1 MYIIGITGG
10 SGSGKTT
17 FTEKVLSLVD
27 SKDVGVLHQDS
38 YYLPRHPVDLKIGDE
53 PNFDHPEAFDWP
65 LFRKDL
71 ALLRSGKKIE
81 SPVYDYGGSKRT
93 SKTTTIGPCKVLM
106 VEGIFTLWD
115 EEIRRLMDLKF
126 YLHVESDIRFIR
138 RLFRDLKDRSRTLE
152 DIIKQ
157 YYEAVRP
164 MHQLYLEPTKQYADI
179 IVGEETDTAATMLA
193 GMIKQKLYET
203 KAKKE

>member
-1 MYIIGITGG
+1 MFIIGITGG

-17 FTEKVLSLVD
+17 FTEKVLSQVD
-27 SKDVGVLHQDS
+27 HSEVGVLHQDS
-38 YYLPRHPVDLKIGDE
+38 YYLPRPPVDLKIGDE
-53 PNFDHPEAFDWP
+53 FNFDHPEAFDWE

-71 ALLRSGKKIE
+71 KALRAGKKVD
-81 SPVYDYGGSKRT
+81 SPVYDYGGCRRT
-93 SKTTTIGPCKVLM
+93 TKTTAVGPCKILI

-115 EEIRRLMDLKF
+115 QQIRDIMDLKF

-152 DIIKQ
+152 EIIKQ
-157 YYEAVRP
+157 YYETVRP
-164 MHQLYLEPTKQYADI
+164 MHQHYLEPTKQYADI
-179 IVGEETDTAATMLA
+179 IVGEETDSAASMLA

-203 KAKKE
+203 KKS

>member
-17 FTEKVLSLVD
+17 FTEKVLAQVN
-27 SKDVGVLHQDS
+27 SKEVGVLHQDS
-38 YYLPRHPVDLKIGDE
+38 YYLPRHPVNLKIGDE
-53 PNFDHPEAFDWP
+53 PNFDHPEAFDWD

-71 ALLRSGKKIE
+71 AALRAGKKIE
-81 SPVYDYGGSKRT
+81 CPVYDYSASRRT
-93 SKTTTIGPCKVLM
+93 AKTVQMGPCKVLM

-115 EEIRRLMDLKF
+115 EQIRKLMDLKF

-138 RLFRDLKDRSRTLE
+138 RLFRDLKDRSRTME
-152 DIIKQ
+152 DIIRQ

-164 MHQLYLEPTKQYADI
+164 MHQIYLEPTKQYADI
-179 IVGEETDTAATMLA
+179 IVGEETDSAASMLA
-193 GMIKQKLYET
+193 GMIKQMIIAAIQLN
-203 KAKKE
+203 

>member
-17 FTEKVLSLVD
+17 FTEKVLAQVD
-27 SKDVGVLHQDS
+27 SKDVAVLHQDS
-38 YYLPRHPVDLKIGDE
+38 YYLPYHPEHLKIGNE
-53 PNFDHPEAFDWP
+53 PNFDHPDAFDWD

-71 ALLRSGKKIE
+71 SILRSGHRID
-81 SPVYDYGGSKRT
+81 SPVYDYSNSRRT
-93 SKTTTIGPCKVLM
+93 SQTTSIGPCRILI

-115 EEIRRLMDLKF
+115 EPIRNMMDLKF
-126 YLHVESDIRFIR
+126 YLHVEADIRFIR

-152 DIIKQ
+152 DIIRQ

-164 MHQLYLEPTKQYADI
+164 MHQLYLEPTKQFADI
-179 IVGEETDTAATMLA
+179 IVGEETDSAASMLA
-193 GMIKQKLYET
+193 AMIKQKLYEI
-203 KAKKE
+203 KKT